1 MKIWVGFLLVTLFVA
16 ARSARKQ
23 RAGSDIV
30 LLGGCF
36 VVAVVLSTYRF
47 V

>member
-1 MKIWVGFLLVTLFVA
+1 VKIWVGFLLVTLFLA
-16 ARSARKQ
+16 ARSVRKQ
-23 RAGSDIV
+23 QPGRDIV

-36 VVAVVLSTYRF
+36 VIAVLLSTYRF